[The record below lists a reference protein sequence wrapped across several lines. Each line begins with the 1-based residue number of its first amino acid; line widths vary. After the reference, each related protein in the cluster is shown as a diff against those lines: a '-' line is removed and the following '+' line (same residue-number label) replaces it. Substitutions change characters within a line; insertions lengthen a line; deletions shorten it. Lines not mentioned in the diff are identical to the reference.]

1 MDEEGNPTWSIIYDV
16 YKNHNILDQFVTTCE
31 AAEKYQPK
39 VKRSAQK
46 ESSGAMFAVGSRKA
60 YDKNPIGPYIS
71 KSGYFPKDIQEFNHQ
86 WSQMA
91 ISVERFT
98 AMFFGF
104 IKKEAAELILRYD
117 MERFVI
123 APNEPNSVVSAFFTK
138 GYSVKSHK
146 DNDEMQHG
154 YGLILETDKVVGG
167 DFVLPE
173 YETRLKLCDNAWW
186 FWKSAEDVHGTTVFS
201 ENEEKRYTFVVALA
215 RRLAKAAEKESFQ

>member
-1 MDEEGNPTWSIIYDV
+1 MDKNGNPTWSIIYDI

-46 ESSGAMFAVGSRKA
+46 ESLGNMFAVGNRKA

-71 KSGYFPKDIQEFNHQ
+71 KKDYFPKDIQEFNNQ
-86 WSQMA
+86 WKQMA

-98 AMFFGF
+98 ALFFGF
-104 IKKEAAELILRYD
+104 IKKEAAELIMKYN
-117 MERFVI
+117 MQKFVI

-138 GYSVKSHK
+138 GYSIKSHI
-146 DNDEMQHG
+146 DNDEMKHG
-154 YGLILETDKVVGG
+154 YGLVLETGTVIGG

-173 YETRLKLCDNAWW
+173 YEIRLKLRDNAWW
-186 FWKSAEDVHGTTVFS
+186 FWKSADDIHGTTIFS
-201 ENEEKRYTFVVALA
+201 EGEEKRYTFVVALA
-215 RRLAKAAEKESFQ
+215 SRLAKAAEKESLK